1 MKGSHELLD
10 RKWLFQ
16 QNGPWQTNFIINS
29 NHLIKKK
36 HLENFKE
43 DYKKTLKKKN
53 EFVYNIF
60 YYFSVFFL
68 TKPFW

>member
-43 DYKKTLKKKN
+43 DYKKTLKKK
-53 EFVYNIF
+53 E
-60 YYFSVFFL
+60 
-68 TKPFW
+68 